1 MAEND
6 TKVKSK
12 KSVEEDEGSVSSII
26 EEISGS
32 VIIVRTLR
40 GSRKFDIGKLFMI
53 DQDNLSNEF
62 ATQASMYAFF
72 ATATAEA
79 DRHFAMQSLLYDQ
92 EAADADESYRKQLDD
107 AGTKY
112 TEAVIKS
119 MIVRDE
125 DCIKVR
131 NAKED
136 AEYELNI
143 LKAIVKAFEQRAMM
157 LQSLGSHLRHE
168 YEMQGMN
175 IREEAAEKVISKATD
190 EVKTAIKRRRQSE

>member
-1 MAEND
+1 MEEND
-6 TKVKSK
+6 TKVKDK
-12 KSVEEDEGSVSSII
+12 GNEDSVASII

-32 VIIVRTLR
+32 IITVRTLR
-40 GSRKFDIGKLFMI
+40 GSKKFDIGKLFMI

-62 ATQASMYAFF
+62 ATQASMYVFF
-72 ATATAEA
+72 AVATAEA
-79 DRHFAMQSLLYDQ
+79 DRQLAMKSLLYDQ
-92 EAADADESYRKQLDD
+92 EAADADESYRKELDA

-125 DCIKVR
+125 DCIKVK
-131 NAKED
+131 NEKEN

-168 YEMQGMN
+168 YDMQGMN
-175 IREEAAEKVISKATD
+175 IRDDASARLSSKVTD
-190 EVKTAIKRRRQSE
+190 EVKTVIKRRRQESE